1 MKRDWI
7 CTDNATEQQIRDFIN
22 SHGRVIVK
30 PLSQSCGNGIEIVY
44 SVDCEKFIKKID
56 GVYLIESLL
65 VNHPDMAKLNP
76 DAVQTLRVETCL
88 DNKGKFHL
96 LGCFVMIG
104 APNAHVS
111 NCHSGGVMCNLNL
124 NNGEIISD
132 GYNPNGWCVSESPA
146 TGITLRG
153 FKVPYYDKVEEFVKR
168 LSQVL
173 PEARYVG
180 WDVAITPDGLA
191 VIEGNTLPGLC
202 TQRVDSVP
210 KLAMLKSY
218 V

>member
-1 MKRDWI
+1 
-7 CTDNATEQQIRDFIN
+7 
-22 SHGRVIVK
+22 
-30 PLSQSCGNGIEIVY
+30 
-44 SVDCEKFIKKID
+44 
-56 GVYLIESLL
+56 
-65 VNHPDMAKLNP
+65 MAKLNP

-88 DNKGKFHL
+88 DNKGEFHL

-111 NCHSGGVMCNLNL
+111 NCHSGGVMCNLDL
-124 NNGEIISD
+124 KTGEIISD
-132 GYNPNGWCVSESPA
+132 GYNPNGWSVTESPA
-146 TGITLRG
+146 TGIKLRG
-153 FKVPYYDKVEEFVKR
+153 FKVPYYDKVEDFVKQ
-168 LSQVL
+168 LSHVL

-210 KLAMLKSY
+210 KLDMLRSY